1 MKYENTCYDEFN
13 ININKLTDCLMQDID
28 LFPLSMKL

>member
-13 ININKLTDCLMQDID
+13 ININKLTDWGKNIKY
-28 LFPLSMKL
+28 STTT